1 MCSQKT
7 ANGLAYFSGGVF
19 MRFVKVVCLVMLI
32 AVSGAAAWAGS
43 IGGDPTITINGK
55 KPGTGFRSLVSCP
68 AGFTCFTAK
77 GSGGVNAGLGQSK
90 PDPIIIPF
98 TLGGLNK
105 YEFLGTPSKP
115 GPLTFPPG
123 FFWVEIT
130 GIPSGE
136 GFACGGNVF
145 SPACAQFITITGG
158 GSTFTDEFRFADGTL
173 VAGEQLSISQ
183 SPNIDTVPE
192 PGTILMFMSLVPAIG
207 FAKKRWNAI
216 QSA

>member
-1 MCSQKT
+1 
-7 ANGLAYFSGGVF
+7 VF
-19 MRFVKVVCLVMLI
+19 MRFVKVVCLVVLI
-32 AVSGAAAWAGS
+32 AMSGAAAWAGS
-43 IGGDPTITINGK
+43 IGGGDPTITINGK
-55 KPGTGFRSLVSCP
+55 KPGHFRSQVSCP
-68 AGFTCFTAK
+68 TGFTCFTAK
-77 GSGGVNAGLGQSK
+77 GSGGINAGLGQSK

-98 TLGGLNK
+98 TVGGLDK

-158 GSTFTDEFRFADGTL
+158 GTSFTDEFRFSGLPSSL
-173 VAGEQLSISQ
+173 VSGEQLSISQ
-183 SPNIDTVPE
+183 SPNVGTVPE
-192 PGTILMFMSLVPAIG
+192 PATILMFMSLVPALG
-207 FAKKRWNAI
+207 FAKKRWDAK

>member
-1 MCSQKT
+1 
-7 ANGLAYFSGGVF
+7 

-32 AVSGAAAWAGS
+32 AISGAAAWAGS
-43 IGGDPTITINGK
+43 IGGGDPTITINGK
-55 KPGTGFRSLVSCP
+55 KPGFRSLVTCP
-68 AGFTCFTAK
+68 SGFTCFTTK

-98 TLGGLNK
+98 SLGGLSK
-105 YEFLGTPSKP
+105 YEYLGPTS
-115 GPLTFPPG
+115 PLNFPPG

-158 GSTFTDEFRFADGTL
+158 GTTFTDEFRFMDGSL

-183 SPNIDTVPE
+183 SPNISAVPE
-192 PGTILMFMSLVPAIG
+192 PGTILMFLSLAPAIG